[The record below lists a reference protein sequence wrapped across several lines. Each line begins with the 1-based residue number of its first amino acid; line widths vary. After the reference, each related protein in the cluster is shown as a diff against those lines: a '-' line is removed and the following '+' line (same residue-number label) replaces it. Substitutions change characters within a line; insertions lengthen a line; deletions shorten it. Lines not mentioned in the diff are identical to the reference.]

1 MTGKAPRR
9 ARMPQD
15 ARTGR
20 RGPECHRARGAREPR
35 IRRRALPAHGDRRA
49 QPECPSLTAV
59 EPYWPPGGWAPIDA
73 EGNWCTGPGIPTG
86 LGWLGPKPEWS
97 PPSCPGCNPPADR
110 ALFAILA
117 DEIEEH
123 LAPQPDLFG
132 GESVEPV
139 SETVADDA

>member
-1 MTGKAPRR
+1 MSLASDAEHYRR
-9 ARMPQD
+9 MAT
-15 ARTGR
+15 A
-20 RGPECHRARGAREPR
+20 EHK
-35 IRRRALPAHGDRRA
+35 
-49 QPECPSLTAV
+49 PECPSLTAV

-110 ALFAILA
+110 ALFARLA
-117 DEIEEH
+117 DEVDAH

-139 SETVADDA
+139 SETVAAVMLALGRWLVALSATGAT